1 MRQYLSVPKGN
12 IARKAD
18 QGMQAQ
24 DIMAQTTMSEEGT
37 VPRAVKK
44 DRWLNIAIVSLAGG
58 LLLAVG
64 AAFSVLLTWSKGKC
78 CPDMWVQYE
87 KDCYYLSTNQT
98 TWSLSEDDCI
108 SRGAGLVIAT
118 HPEELNFLL
127 LQCRSFV
134 AFWIGL
140 RRNPGQ
146 EWMWTDNQPFTLGR
160 ITSPNG
166 IGPVFTLLGIQCVL
180 LVDCPCLDWPGKCC
194 PDMWV
199 RYEKDCYYLSTNQTT
214 WSLSK
219 DDCISR
225 GAGLV
230 IATHPEELNFLLLQ
244 CRSFMSFWIG
254 LRRNPGQEWMW
265 TDNQPFT
272 LDSYLYQ
279 STTRCLASEVTNEL
293 FQRRTRK
300 DVGL

>member
-1 MRQYLSVPKGN
+1 MAEDTTYTVITLSRIGQDRTGENEEP
-12 IARKAD
+12 
-18 QGMQAQ
+18 

-37 VPRAVKK
+37 VPRVKK

-160 ITSPNG
+160 VNKSVPDG
-166 IGPVFTLLGIQCVL
+166 
-180 LVDCPCLDWPGKCC
+180 DCAML
-194 PDMWV
+194 
-199 RYEKDCYYLSTNQTT
+199 EKNWIHSHNC
-214 WSLSK
+214 
-219 DDCISR
+219 SR
-225 GAGLV
+225 LK
-230 IATHPEELNFLLLQ
+230 H
-244 CRSFMSFWIG
+244 WICK
-254 LRRNPGQEWMW
+254 MAA
-265 TDNQPFT
+265 D
-272 LDSYLYQ
+272 
-279 STTRCLASEVTNEL
+279 
-293 FQRRTRK
+293 
-300 DVGL
+300 